1 MMTTSP
7 YSDDE
12 LLAYLDEQ
20 LSVQRMAVIE
30 QELRQSEPLRNYLA
44 SLLRI
49 RDSGEHTVGEVW
61 RRGRLSCPTRPQL
74 QAFLSRSLE
83 ADWLNYVDFH
93 LHTVGC
99 RYCLANLD
107 DLAATSSP
115 TTTTTPAATAEQRR
129 KKFFQSSA
137 GRLRSSSTD
146 P

>member
-1 MMTTSP
+1 MMTSFP

-20 LSVQRMAVIE
+20 LSVQRMALIE
-30 QELRQSEPLRNYLA
+30 GDLRQSPPLRNYLA
-44 SLLRI
+44 GLLRI

-61 RRGRLSCPTRPQL
+61 RRGRLSCPSRPQL
-74 QAFLSRSLE
+74 QAFLAQALE

-99 RYCLANLD
+99 RYCLANLE
-107 DLAATSSP
+107 DLAATGSP
-115 TTTTTPAATAEQRR
+115 ATGSPATTTEQRR

-137 GRLRSSSTD
+137 GRLRSSTAGQ
-146 P
+146 